1 MNVLLII
8 FASWLLCLIAVYCWK
23 HKLFKQTW
31 REPYFAD
38 TPVLIES
45 DDWGPGGDFHAER
58 LAQLLTCLQG
68 HKDSVN
74 RTAVITADVVLSV
87 PDVGKITA
95 DPDFSYQ
102 RKMLDEAS
110 PEIYQVMLT
119 GIKTG
124 TFVPQLHGL
133 EHLNGQAFSR
143 LCRHNDAR
151 IAAAVSDPHGW
162 NWESL
167 DSCLQGHY
175 VDGSQLPTQA
185 ISPENA
191 HAVIALATQTF
202 QKLFGYPSIST
213 VAPCYLWNGAIE
225 SVWQKHAIQIIQTA
239 GYRCD
244 GRDEQGHYHQDR
256 QLIRPGELSD
266 CGQIY
271 LVRNVMYEPV
281 DGNNN
286 SETAYRD
293 ALSAYAQALPICIST
308 HRYNYTRSEEDFRQS
323 LTGLDSLLS
332 LIGQTFP
339 DIRFVSS
346 PELGAQILTVNAIIT
361 NYFNGAQWPSLKQL
375 AGIKKIAPFLN
386 RLHAR
391 HPKLTVLAYLTG
403 LIIPAWLICRQAR
416 QRIEK
421 AAR

>member
-8 FASWLLCLIAVYCWK
+8 FASWLLCVIAVYLWK
-23 HKLFKQTW
+23 NKLFKQTW
-31 REPYFAD
+31 QEPYFAD
-38 TPVLIES
+38 TAVLIES
-45 DDWGPGGDFHAER
+45 DDWGPGDDFHAGR
-58 LAQLLTCLQG
+58 LAQLLACLQG

-87 PDVGKITA
+87 PDVEKITA

-102 RKMLDEAS
+102 RKMLDESA

-124 TFVPQLHGL
+124 VFVPQLHGL
-133 EHLNGQAFSR
+133 EHLNGQAFAR
-143 LCRHNDAR
+143 LCQHNDAR

-167 DSCLQGHY
+167 DSFLQGHY

-191 HAVIALATQTF
+191 QAVIALATQTF

-213 VAPCYLWNGAIE
+213 VAPCYLWNGTIE
-225 SVWQKHAIQIIQTA
+225 SIWQKHAIQIIQTA

-244 GRDEQGHYHQDR
+244 GRDKQGHYHQDR
-256 QLIRPGELSD
+256 QLIRAGNLSD
-266 CGQIY
+266 GEQIY

-281 DGNNN
+281 DGRNTPD
-286 SETAYRD
+286 TAYRE
-293 ALSAYAQALPICIST
+293 ALSACDQALPVSIST
-308 HRYNYTRSEEDFRQS
+308 HRYNYTRSEDEFRSS
-323 LTGLDSLLS
+323 LEGLDQLLTDIRTT
-332 LIGQTFP
+332 LP
-339 DIRFVSS
+339 DVRFVSS
-346 PELGAQILTVNAIIT
+346 PELGAQILTANAMII
-361 NYFNGAQWPSLKQL
+361 NYFNEAQWPPLKQL

-391 HPKLTVLAYLTG
+391 HPQLTLLAHLTG